1 MSYAEQVT
9 FAANVA
15 QILGAIGTVGGI
27 FYAAAQLRN
36 NASTSQSALLLQL
49 EDMSLDHDAVRVKMA
64 PGGAWTEKGAGPT
77 TPKEWM
83 QTEDYLRF
91 FEHCEILIRQGA
103 LNPRLF
109 WRLFGPRLENILE
122 HESIVRKKLIEERE
136 HRRLFWGL
144 LRRYRLTHRVP
155 ISHPSNGEASDS
167 KHQGSLTANS
177 ARL

>member
-1 MSYAEQVT
+1 MSYAEQVA

-27 FYAAAQLRN
+27 FYAAAQLKN

-49 EDMSLDHDAVRVKMA
+49 EDMSHDHDAVRAKMS

-83 QTEDYLRF
+83 QVEDYLRF
-91 FEHCEILIRQGA
+91 FEHCEILIRQGS

-109 WRLFGPRLENILE
+109 WRLFGHRLENILG
-122 HESIVRKKLIEERE
+122 HESIVRRKLIEERDY
-136 HRRLFWGL
+136 RRLFWGL
-144 LRRYRLTHRVP
+144 LRRYNLMHRVP
-155 ISHPSNGEASDS
+155 ISHPSNDEAAAST
-167 KHQGSLTANS
+167 HQGALAT
-177 ARL
+177 R